1 MLFSFCPRICRPH
14 KMQRRITMAFNFAIQ
29 TLIEFAVILLL
40 IYGFCREDKLIEFE
54 DRIKARI
61 RERTDHNRKG
71 NKS

>member
-1 MLFSFCPRICRPH
+1 MVLKF
-14 KMQRRITMAFNFAIQ
+14 AFQ
-29 TLIEFAVILLL
+29 TLIELAVVLLL

-71 NKS
+71 DKS

>member
-1 MLFSFCPRICRPH
+1 MVL
-14 KMQRRITMAFNFAIQ
+14 KFAIQ
-29 TLIEFAVILLL
+29 TLIELAVILLL

-71 NKS
+71 DKS